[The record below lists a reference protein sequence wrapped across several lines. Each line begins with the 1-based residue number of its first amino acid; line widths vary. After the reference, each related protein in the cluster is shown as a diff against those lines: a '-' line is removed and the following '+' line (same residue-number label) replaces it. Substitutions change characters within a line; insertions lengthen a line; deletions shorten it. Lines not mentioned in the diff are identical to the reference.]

1 MYCLLLMVGEQDF
14 ALTFS
19 YLNKIKLAYYS
30 NNNVQA
36 ASKPC
41 EQNMKP
47 KFTLVIISVIIM
59 NYSKAQ
65 VSYGVEA
72 GMNISNW
79 KGDAM
84 NSLGNVVD
92 LSNGFISTK
101 SKTGIHIGGYLSVPI
116 TEQVSFQP
124 CLYYSQKGYAMKGD
138 IKIDA
143 LKFLGVNATAKV
155 ESNYI
160 DIPLLLN
167 AEVAKGLHVY
177 AGPQFSYLT
186 GSNLHVNTS
195 VLGISLLNKKL
206 DITDNFNRM
215 DVAIAGGV
223 GYAFDNGFNIKAGY
237 DYGLGKLDKNDNFKA
252 YNRVVKL
259 SLGFSF

>member
-1 MYCLLLMVGEQDF
+1 MHCFLLMVGEQDF

-19 YLNKIKLAYYS
+19 YLNKMKLACYS
-30 NNNVQA
+30 NNTIQA

-41 EQNMKP
+41 SQNMKS
-47 KFTLVIISVIIM
+47 KFTLVIITIIIM

-65 VSYGVEA
+65 ISYGVEA

-84 NSLGNVVD
+84 ESLGNVVD
-92 LSNGFISTK
+92 LSKGFISTK
-101 SKTGIHIGGYLSVPI
+101 SRTGIHIGAYASMPLTEKLSFEPGL
-116 TEQVSFQP
+116 F
-124 CLYYSQKGYAMKGD
+124 YSQKGYAMKGD
-138 IKIDA
+138 LKIDA

-167 AEVAKGLHVY
+167 AELAKVLHVY

-186 GSNLHVNTS
+186 GSNLHINTI
-195 VLGISLLNKKL
+195 VLGI
-206 DITDNFNRM
+206 
-215 DVAIAGGV
+215 
-223 GYAFDNGFNIKAGY
+223 
-237 DYGLGKLDKNDNFKA
+237 
-252 YNRVVKL
+252 
-259 SLGFSF
+259 

>member
-1 MYCLLLMVGEQDF
+1 
-14 ALTFS
+14 
-19 YLNKIKLAYYS
+19 
-30 NNNVQA
+30 
-36 ASKPC
+36 
-41 EQNMKP
+41 MKS
-47 KFTLVIISVIIM
+47 KFTLVVISLIIM
-59 NYSKAQ
+59 NNTKAQ
-65 VSYGVEA
+65 ISYGVEA

-84 NSLGNVVD
+84 QSLGNIVD
-92 LSNGFISTK
+92 LSKGFISTK
-101 SKTGIHIGGYLSVPI
+101 SRTGIHVGAYASVPL
-116 TEQVSFQP
+116 TEQISFEP
-124 CLYYSQKGYAMKGD
+124 GLFYSQKGYAMKGD
-138 IKIDA
+138 LKIDA

-186 GSNLHVNTS
+186 GSNLHINTS
-195 VLGISLLNKKL
+195 VLGISLLNKRL
-206 DITDNFNRM
+206 DLTNNFNRM
-215 DVAIAGGV
+215 DVAIAGGI
-223 GYAFDNGFNIKAGY
+223 GYAFENGFHIKAGY

>member
-1 MYCLLLMVGEQDF
+1 
-14 ALTFS
+14 
-19 YLNKIKLAYYS
+19 
-30 NNNVQA
+30 
-36 ASKPC
+36 
-41 EQNMKP
+41 MKS
-47 KFTLVIISVIIM
+47 KFTLIVIGLIIM
-59 NYSKAQ
+59 NHSKAQ
-65 VSYGVEA
+65 ISYGVQA

-84 NSLGNVVD
+84 ESLGNVVD
-92 LSNGFISTK
+92 LSKGFIGTK
-101 SKTGIHIGGYLSVPI
+101 SRTGIHIGAYVKVPL
-116 TEQVSFQP
+116 TEQISFEP
-124 CLYYSQKGYAMKGD
+124 GLFYSQKGYAMNGD
-138 IKIDA
+138 LKIDA
-143 LKFLGVNATAKV
+143 LKFLGVNASAKV

-160 DIPLLLN
+160 DIPLMLN

-186 GSNLHVNTS
+186 GSNLHINTS
-195 VLGISLLNKKL
+195 VLGISLLNKRL
-206 DITDNFNRM
+206 DLTDNFNRM